1 MDKRKELEYRI
12 EVMESILVYS
22 YSLLKDS
29 DRLLT
34 TPIKGE
40 YRVVKTSRFLKKT
53 RLAFY
58 KLGIIELCKLFGQAT
73 YSNQFSF
80 YLLKKDY
87 DLEFKCIVS
96 SLSILDEDN
105 FKNKIKLLKEL
116 RNQHFAHTD
125 TDIISVFNP
134 DRKKRNKIHEIR
146 FYINDAFYLIG
157 IAEKIIIEINEKI
170 LGITKNYILEEEK
183 DAELF
188 LSNQMDLLNN
198 YVNNSN
204 HLH

>member
-1 MDKRKELEYRI
+1 
-12 EVMESILVYS
+12 
-22 YSLLKDS
+22 
-29 DRLLT
+29 
-34 TPIKGE
+34 
-40 YRVVKTSRFLKKT
+40 
-53 RLAFY
+53 
-58 KLGIIELCKLFGQAT
+58 
-73 YSNQFSF
+73 
-80 YLLKKDY
+80 
-87 DLEFKCIVS
+87 
-96 SLSILDEDN
+96 
-105 FKNKIKLLKEL
+105 LKEL